1 MAYKK
6 DNELTWEEIK
16 NFPEE
21 WFTNHM
27 VQATKKA
34 IARYG
39 LEVDENGNAIDNQAD
54 AFRHTYMQCW
64 LAYRFGDTAAKYLG
78 NKHEHGRNP
87 DINPSTNMDLW
98 NNQIGREL
106 AQEIKREY
114 GSGIHLADPDFLE
127 CVTMTKVRDKI
138 INGEVITDPK
148 NDKRKYSDMEKERL
162 RDEDRVF
169 YEDEYWDD
177 MDADERL
184 RFKEH
189 YAKYKTRIQGKFPS
203 KSDLQTGSL
212 RGDYIYVNNYTRSDG
227 TKINGYYRRRA
238 KY

>member
-39 LEVDENGNAIDNQAD
+39 LEVDENGNAIDNQAG
-54 AFRHTYMQCW
+54 T
-64 LAYRFGDTAAKYLG
+64 
-78 NKHEHGRNP
+78 
-87 DINPSTNMDLW
+87 
-98 NNQIGREL
+98 
-106 AQEIKREY
+106 
-114 GSGIHLADPDFLE
+114 
-127 CVTMTKVRDKI
+127 
-138 INGEVITDPK
+138 
-148 NDKRKYSDMEKERL
+148 
-162 RDEDRVF
+162 
-169 YEDEYWDD
+169 
-177 MDADERL
+177 
-184 RFKEH
+184 
-189 YAKYKTRIQGKFPS
+189 
-203 KSDLQTGSL
+203 L

-227 TKINGYYRRRA
+227 TKVNGYYRRRA